1 MCAFIWIYI
10 YAVFVQVSYCFM
22 IFVIASKPEVIAGH
36 ECMGYEWAL
45 HTLVAIVCIEGGLG
59 VFVGS
64 SCSEFWSLHI

>member
-1 MCAFIWIYI
+1 MF
-10 YAVFVQVSYCFM
+10 FL
-22 IFVIASKPEVIAGH
+22 IASKPEVIPGH

-64 SCSEFWSLHI
+64 SCSEFWSMQI